1 MMTSNVLVCVGFFI
15 VLSEGASFDH
25 GFRIVHRPRSGHRGH
40 PNPCPSDAPTLC
52 VRVHYKMDDAEL
64 AIYLIFIFG
73 EINKSVPALPFV
85 SAIHVLTSC
94 KVQQRVGPLSAKHL
108 KSPRKDVKRS
118 TMLTSRSPPTVN
130 YLWQCSKQ
138 GSLHIQAK
146 R

>member
-1 MMTSNVLVCVGFFI
+1 MDS
-15 VLSEGASFDH
+15 VLSIDQDLVIEAIRTHALQTLQLYAS
-25 GFRIVHRPRSGHRGH
+25 GTTIKW
-40 PNPCPSDAPTLC
+40 N
-52 VRVHYKMDDAEL
+52 DAEL